1 MVATL
6 IAGERT
12 RDGAAVLDRAMRG
25 VSALGALGVRE
36 GDVLAVMLRNDI
48 AFLEAMLIAR
58 TAGCYFCPIN
68 WHFKADEAGH
78 ILRDS
83 AAAALIV
90 HADLLP
96 QIEGAVPTGVPV
108 IAVEPS
114 EHLRTTFGLDAER
127 CRAPAGTPEWE
138 SWIAGAP
145 VYDGPP
151 RQPRGPLY
159 YSSGTTGRPKGIKRA
174 PLSPEDVA
182 RMGENARIAYG
193 IEPGARTVLVAPL
206 YHSAPA
212 SYGMF
217 SLLLGELAVIR
228 PRLDAAQLLADIERY
243 RVSNLYL
250 VPTHFVR
257 LLRLPDDVKR
267 RHDLSSVKF
276 VACTGSPCPPE
287 VKRAMIEWWGPIIHE
302 GYAASEAGFI
312 TMCTS
317 AEALARPGTV
327 GRVLPAAEAR
337 ILDED
342 GRELPPFTAGTIYC
356 RNGNY
361 TEFTYV
367 NNAAARRAIER
378 DGLITVGDVG
388 YFDADGYLY
397 ICDRKADMVI
407 SGGVNIYPAEIEAA
421 LVTLP
426 GIVDCA
432 VFGIPDAEFGEA
444 LATHVQL
451 QPGAAVTVEAIRA
464 HLRER
469 LADYKVPR
477 VIKFADA
484 LPREESG
491 KIFKRK
497 LREPYWRE
505 AGRRI

>member
-1 MVATL
+1 
-6 IAGERT
+6 
-12 RDGAAVLDRAMRG
+12 
-25 VSALGALGVRE
+25 
-36 GDVLAVMLRNDI
+36 
-48 AFLEAMLIAR
+48 
-58 TAGCYFCPIN
+58 
-68 WHFKADEAGH
+68 
-78 ILRDS
+78 
-83 AAAALIV
+83 
-90 HADLLP
+90 
-96 QIEGAVPTGVPV
+96 
-108 IAVEPS
+108 
-114 EHLRTTFGLDAER
+114 
-127 CRAPAGTPEWE
+127 
-138 SWIAGAP
+138 
-145 VYDGPP
+145 
-151 RQPRGPLY
+151 
-159 YSSGTTGRPKGIKRA
+159 
-174 PLSPEDVA
+174 
-182 RMGENARIAYG
+182 MGENARIAFG
-193 IEPGARTVLVAPL
+193 IEPGQRTVLVAPL

-212 SYGMF
+212 SYGLF
-217 SLLLGELAVIR
+217 SLLIGELAVIR
-228 PRLDAAQLLADIERY
+228 PRLDAEQLLADIERH
-243 RVSNLYL
+243 RVSHLYL

-257 LLRLPDDVKR
+257 LLRLPDEVKR
-267 RHDLSSVKF
+267 RHDLRSVKF

-287 VKRAMIEWWGPIIHE
+287 VKRAMIEWWGPVIHE
-302 GYAASEAGFI
+302 GYASSEAGFI

-317 AEALARPGTV
+317 QEALARPGTV

-342 GRELPPFTAGTIYC
+342 GRELPPFAAGTIYC

-432 VFGIPDAEFGEA
+432 VFGVPDPEFGEA
-444 LATHVQL
+444 LAAHVQL
-451 QPGAAVTVEAIRA
+451 QPDASVTREAIRA
-464 HLRER
+464 HLRAR

-477 VIKFADA
+477 VIEFADA